1 MLSLDQIMELQEKG
15 FTYEQMQILNNMNLT
30 AAPAAPAAPE
40 PEQPAAPE
48 PKPEQPTAP
57 AAPEPE
63 QDATGELN
71 KKIDELTATV
81 KAMQAQNVKQAE
93 QDAPKKL
100 SAEDVIKSFM
110 EAS

>member
-1 MLSLDQIMELQEKG
+1 MLSLEQIMELQEKG

-30 AAPAAPAAPE
+30 AQPPAPAAPE
-40 PEQPAAPE
+40 PEPP
-48 PKPEQPTAP
+48 AP

-63 QDATGELN
+63 PPAPAAPEQDTAGELN

-100 SAEDVIKSFM
+100 TADDVIKSFM
-110 EAS
+110 VAS

>member
-15 FTYEQMQILNNMNLT
+15 FTYEQMQVLNNMNLT

-40 PEQPAAPE
+40 PERPAAPD
-48 PKPEQPTAP
+48 
-57 AAPEPE
+57 PE

-93 QDAPKKL
+93 QNAPGKM

>member
-1 MLSLDQIMELQEKG
+1 MLSLDQIMELQDKG

-30 AAPAAPAAPE
+30 AQPAAPAEEPPAPAAPAAPAEE
-40 PEQPAAPE
+40 PP
-48 PKPEQPTAP
+48 AP
-57 AAPEPE
+57 AEPE

-93 QDAPKKL
+93 QDAPKTL
-100 SAEDVIKSFM
+100 TAEDVIKSFM
-110 EAS
+110 QAS

>member
-1 MLSLDQIMELQEKG
+1 MLSLEQIIELQENG
-15 FTYEQMQILNNMNLT
+15 FTLEQMQILNNMNLA

-40 PEQPAAPE
+40 PKQPATPAAPE
-48 PKPEQPTAP
+48 PKQPSAP
-57 AAPEPE
+57 AAHE

-93 QDAPKKL
+93 QAAPKKL
-100 SAEDVIKSFM
+100 TAEDVIKSFM

>member
-30 AAPAAPAAPE
+30 AQPAAPEAPEAPAAPE
-40 PEQPAAPE
+40 QD
-48 PKPEQPTAP
+48 TA
-57 AAPEPE
+57 
-63 QDATGELN
+63 GELN

-93 QDAPKKL
+93 QDAPKTL
-100 SAEDVIKSFM
+100 TADDVIKSFM

>member
-30 AAPAAPAAPE
+30 AQPAAPEAPEAPAAPE
-40 PEQPAAPE
+40 APE
-48 PKPEQPTAP
+48 APEAP
-57 AAPEPE
+57 AAPE
-63 QDATGELN
+63 QDTAGELN

-93 QDAPKKL
+93 QDAPKTL
-100 SAEDVIKSFM
+100 TADDVIKSFM

>member
-1 MLSLDQIMELQEKG
+1 MLSLDQIMELQDKG

-30 AAPAAPAAPE
+30 AQPAAPAEE
-40 PEQPAAPE
+40 PP
-48 PKPEQPTAP
+48 AP
-57 AAPEPE
+57 AEPE

-93 QDAPKKL
+93 QDAPKTL
-100 SAEDVIKSFM
+100 TAEDVIKSFM
-110 EAS
+110 QAS

>member
-1 MLSLDQIMELQEKG
+1 MLSLDQIIELQDKG

-30 AAPAAPAAPE
+30 AQPAAPAEEPPAPAAPAAPGEE
-40 PEQPAAPE
+40 PP
-48 PKPEQPTAP
+48 AP
-57 AAPEPE
+57 AAPAEPE

-93 QDAPKKL
+93 QDAPKTL
-100 SAEDVIKSFM
+100 TAEDVIKSFM
-110 EAS
+110 QAS